1 MSVDLAYDLWNELKR
16 FIGGADRAEAADSM
30 VNLLIDNDFDADE
43 IRSAFK
49 SDAEVKRAVE
59 VYLDDRAND
68 DEEYDE
74 EYDDNDDEYNDDEDY

>member
-16 FIGGADRAEAADSM
+16 FIGGADRTEAADSM

-49 SDAEVKRAVE
+49 GDAEVKRAIE
-59 VYLDDRAND
+59 AYLDDHASEEDEYD
-68 DEEYDE
+68 DEED
-74 EYDDNDDEYNDDEDY
+74 YDDNDDDEDY

>member
-30 VNLLIDNDFDADE
+30 VNLLIDNDIDADE

-49 SDAEVKRAVE
+49 GDTEVKRAIE
-59 VYLDDRAND
+59 VYLDDRADD
-68 DEEYDE
+68 DESY
-74 EYDDNDDEYNDDEDY
+74 DEDYDDSDDDYEDEDY

>member
-49 SDAEVKRAVE
+49 GDAEVKRAVE
-59 VYLDDRAND
+59 VYLDDRAVVD
-68 DEEYDE
+68 DEEYDD
-74 EYDDNDDEYNDDEDY
+74 EYDDVDDEDEDY

>member
-30 VNLLIDNDFDADE
+30 VNLLIDNDFDADD

-49 SDAEVKRAVE
+49 GDAEVKRAVE
-59 VYLDDRAND
+59 VYLDDRAVVD
-68 DEEYDE
+68 DEEYDD
-74 EYDDNDDEYNDDEDY
+74 EYDDVDDEDEDY